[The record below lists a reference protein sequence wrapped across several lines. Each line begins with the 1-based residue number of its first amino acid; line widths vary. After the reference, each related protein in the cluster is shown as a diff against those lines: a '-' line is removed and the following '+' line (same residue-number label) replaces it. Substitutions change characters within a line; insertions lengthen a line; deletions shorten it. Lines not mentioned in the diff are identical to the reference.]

1 MATKIR
7 VAGYT
12 RVSTQMQVGGNF
24 ASLDAQANMIR
35 GWVSTHPDCELVE
48 IFEDA
53 GRSGKDMNRP
63 AIRKLMSRVQKGDI
77 DMVVSYRLDRVS
89 RDNFSYY
96 EFEKLLDQYN
106 VRIHYTNDINTDRSP
121 GGLLIKDVNLAVGAY
136 ERRQSSQRV
145 KDKYDETVRAGY
157 YPAGMPPIGYKRG
170 REKKTIVEDK
180 TCSHHIRFIFEQFI
194 TGQKPFEI
202 ALELV
207 KKGWQ
212 IPAKKTL
219 AKKAKYGDRPYNE
232 NKIRKI
238 LRNPTY
244 AGYVCLHNR
253 KTHEPELHEGRH
265 KALIARDDWY
275 KAQSLLNQAT
285 QEKKGTTIRQRN
297 PYLLKGMLFCGC
309 GAHMTTAASS
319 KKHADGTPYHYYIC
333 TNKIHNR
340 GTCTCKTAIA
350 EEILD
355 SVIVS
360 ALAYIGGKDVT
371 AAEIKS
377 SVDDYK
383 AEITRE
389 LESLKPKQYNLEVEV
404 KKAME
409 RFATIADDTLAN
421 VAASIA
427 TEKNKELKL
436 VKERIDQI
444 EAELAVL
451 DKGIDLSN
459 TQLKASINNLGVLH
473 DQIPRAEKLEL
484 VKAVISK
491 VELSVIK
498 YDVHKRSLRVVIT
511 PTADFMGILGERFVV
526 EFDVDNSRGK
536 GYWRITSPFVAICD
550 ESRQPHIANRS
561 EYGRHFIHDVVK
573 WQRLVDSNDYTIREA
588 AEILNVKRGM
598 LGRKLS
604 LLKRLSADALEYLL
618 KVKVKSTAEKLTFVT
633 VERISLLPSHTHLM
647 KLKKVTKEK

>member
-96 EFEKLLDQYN
+96 AFEQLLDRYK
-106 VRIHYTNDINTDRSP
+106 VRIHYTNDINTDRTPS
-121 GGLLIKDVNLAVGAY
+121 GLFVKDISLAVGAY
-136 ERRQSSQRV
+136 ERRQSGQRV
-145 KDKYDETVRAGY
+145 KEKYRETIRAGY
-157 YPAGMPPIGYKRG
+157 YAAGMAPIGYKRG
-170 REKKTIVEDK
+170 KEKKTIVEDK
-180 TCSHHIRFIFEQFI
+180 RCSEHIRFIFKEFVS
-194 TGQKPFEI
+194 GKKPFEI
-202 ALELV
+202 ALELYH
-207 KKGWQ
+207 KGWQ
-212 IPAKKTL
+212 IPPKKTL
-219 AKKAKYGDRPYNE
+219 EKKAKYGEKPYTE
-232 NKIRKI
+232 NIIRKI
-238 LRNPTY
+238 IVNPVY
-244 AGYVCLHNR
+244 AGYLPLTEDNGSKKLV
-253 KTHEPELHEGRH
+253 KGRH
-265 KALIARDDWY
+265 KALIARADWD
-275 KAQSLLNQAT
+275 KAQSLLNQAA
-285 QEKKGTTIRQRN
+285 QEKKSTTIRQRN

-319 KKHADGTPYHYYIC
+319 KKHADGTAYHYYIC

-371 AAEIKS
+371 ASEIKS
-377 SVDDYK
+377 SVDSYK
-383 AEITRE
+383 LEITRE

-427 TEKNKELKL
+427 AEKNKELKL
-436 VKERIDQI
+436 VKERISQI

-451 DKGIDLSN
+451 DKGIDLNNS
-459 TQLKASINNLGVLH
+459 QLKASINNLGVLH

-511 PTADFMGILGERFVV
+511 PTADFMGILGERFVL
-526 EFDVDNSRGK
+526 EFDIDNSRGK

-561 EYGRHFIHDVVK
+561 EYGRHFIHNVIK
-573 WQRLVDSNDYTIREA
+573 WQRMIDANDYTIREA

-598 LGRKLS
+598 LGRKLA

-618 KVKVKSTAEKLTFVT
+618 KVKVKATAEKLTFVT
-633 VERISLLPSHTHLM
+633 LERISLLPSHTHLM